1 MSAVYDSSKHAVY
14 VSAYDLCAYVLRGG
28 DINSRDYRR
37 GNKYGGAIVSHVMKT
52 TKPNIAD
59 ALCFTE
65 MYDGIT
71 LVVYT
76 YPEGILQDEN
86 GVYAIE
92 KIHTVPY
99 ELDFIQNGELEISI
113 ESTVA
118 TAYIAMRSLGGSQ
131 MDARLT
137 FIEEGGEESR
147 TFAQTLSFKEAE
159 MRFKSIVEMFV
170 PIMNILYSRSGKCV
184 KQLADLKFPDSE
196 MMKTYTR
203 GTLDFTLECLDYI
216 KDTKKDL
223 IIRTVVV
230 PHINDREEI
239 LEKYISLV
247 EKYSPKYWELL
258 PFHTM
263 GFFKYEENGIE
274 NPLKGTP
281 ALEASRLKELK
292 DFLRGKTNIIIK

>member
-1 MSAVYDSSKHAVY
+1 MLVHSFESMGA
-14 VSAYDLCAYVLRGG
+14 
-28 DINSRDYRR
+28 RD
-37 GNKYGGAIVSHVMKT
+37 G
-52 TKPNIAD
+52 
-59 ALCFTE
+59 
-65 MYDGIT
+65 
-71 LVVYT
+71 
-76 YPEGILQDEN
+76 EGIRFIVFLSGCPLRCVYCHNPDTWERTGRDCSPEEITKKALRYKPYFKN
-86 GVYAIE
+86 G
-92 KIHTVPY
+92 
-99 ELDFIQNGELEISI
+99 
-113 ESTVA
+113 
-118 TAYIAMRSLGGSQ
+118 GGV
-131 MDARLT
+131 T
-137 FIEEGGEESR
+137 FSGGEPLLQSEEIVK
-147 TFAQTLSFKEAE
+147 TAKLLKEKGIGYALDT
-159 MRFKSIVEMFV
+159 SLAL
-170 PIMNILYSRSGKCV
+170 PLTDSV
-184 KQLADLKFPDSE
+184 KTAIDGADMMLADLKFPDSE

-281 ALEASRLKELK
+281 ALETSRLKELK